1 MYLVSLYFD
10 ENTNQK
16 IQSLIYQVANK
27 TGNTFMTDGN
37 VPPHITVCQFDTQQE
52 KEAIR
57 LLEKCVGTLHQSK
70 VQIVSV
76 GTFLPHVIYLAPVL
90 DKDLFHVSLNTY
102 MDVASKVATSTSQ
115 YYQPFQ
121 WMPHT
126 TIGKT
131 LSQEEMKQAF
141 EVLQNQFGPI
151 TGRITKIGLAKTNP
165 YRDLAVFELKEEQ

>member
-16 IQSLIYQVANK
+16 IQSLIQQVANK

-37 VPPHITVCQFDTQQE
+37 VPPHITICQFETTQE
-52 KEAIR
+52 TEAIR
-57 LLEKCVGTLHQSK
+57 LLKNCAESLYQMD
-70 VQIVSV
+70 VQFVSV

-90 DKDLFHVSLNTY
+90 NKDLFQASLNTH
-102 MDVASKVATSTSQ
+102 MNLVSRVATSTSQ

-121 WMPHT
+121 WIPHA

-131 LSQEEMKQAF
+131 LSQEEMKIAF
-141 EVLQNQFGPI
+141 EILQNQFGPFK
-151 TGRITKIGLAKTNP
+151 GRITKIGFAKTNP
-165 YRDLAVFELKEEQ
+165 YQDVAVFELKEE